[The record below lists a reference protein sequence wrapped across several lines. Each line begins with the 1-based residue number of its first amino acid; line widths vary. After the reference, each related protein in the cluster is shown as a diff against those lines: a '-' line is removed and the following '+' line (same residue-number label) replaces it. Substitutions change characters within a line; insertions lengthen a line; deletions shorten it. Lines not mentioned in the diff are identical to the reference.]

1 MACIEDP
8 YTGQIRDEDG
18 DVVEQDL
25 LSGMVV
31 DSDERPYDRD
41 SDSDF

>member
-1 MACIEDP
+1 MAYTEDP

-25 LSGMVV
+25 LSGMIVE
-31 DSDERPYDRD
+31 SDERDYDRD
-41 SDSDF
+41 SDSDI